1 MGVRIASD
9 TRPVQVSG
17 SSNEGQA
24 WSRLARNEL
33 IPGSR
38 YLLKRW
44 IGEGGMGV
52 IYEAEH
58 VDVKRPVAVKIL
70 RPEYA
75 TNLNVIEAFRFEA
88 RATSDLDSPYL
99 VKIHDYFEL
108 PDGRSALVM
117 ELLDGRDLS
126 RREESVMPSER
137 VLGIARQ
144 VCKALQLVHASGVV
158 HRDLKPENIFLCEG
172 EDRPDTIRVLDF
184 GIARLSAQA
193 TSAQSGGTP
202 LYTAPE
208 VVLGGAQGPGADVY
222 ALGCVLYELLT
233 GITAFGRDT
242 VDETLQAHLESPPPA
257 PSSHCPDIHPMLDAV
272 VLRAIAREPRTRYA
286 DMASFEAALCE
297 AQIAAGISTSW
308 DDLPIPNEIPA
319 EQREQ
324 LLAGMPDPTNRR
336 RSRVSPWAAVL
347 AAVALTGIGVFAI
360 TRPETDPSQA
370 LSPEQIQAN
379 SLAREARTA
388 GSRAAWVYPP
398 PDDISARTAYQAVLA
413 LEELG
418 TVGTSIAT
426 ELRTDFSITLI
437 RLGDEYWD
445 AEGGTRFAIAY
456 YEQAL
461 LFDRTSL
468 HALERSSMALPSIDA
483 FGVRAANSQ
492 FALEELVRVEP
503 LVELAVEDE
512 APPAE
517 RIKKVRRT
525 RRVAQTS
532 TPTRRDAAADT
543 PDPEAQPG
551 SHPGNGSPS
560 RQGQEAAVDE
570 ADDRDPEAGKALAK
584 QGQGAAKSG
593 SAGKAKLLFE
603 RALAKDSRNASAHA
617 GLRDLAFSAGDYAR
631 AVRHGKRAVALAPR
645 NATHQLRLGDAY
657 YRTHKYVKA
666 ESAYAAASRLG
677 DERAKW
683 RLERAR
689 EKLGG

>member
-17 SSNEGQA
+17 SSNEGQSR
-24 WSRLARNEL
+24 SRLARNEL

-70 RPEYA
+70 RPEYV
-75 TNLNVIEAFRFEA
+75 TNLQVLEAFRFEA

-99 VKIHDYFEL
+99 VKIHDFFEL

-117 ELLDGRDLS
+117 ELLEGSDLS
-126 RREESVMPSER
+126 RRLDSVLPSSR

-144 VCKALQLVHASGVV
+144 VCKALQLVHASGLV
-158 HRDLKPENIFLCEG
+158 HRDLKPENIFLCQNEG
-172 EDRPDTIRVLDF
+172 RPDTIRVLDF

-202 LYTAPE
+202 MYTAPE
-208 VVLGGAQGPGADVY
+208 VVLGAAQGPQADIY

-242 VDETLQAHLESPPPA
+242 IDATLQAHLESPPQP
-257 PSSHCPDIHPMLDAV
+257 PSAHVTDIHPALDAV
-272 VLRAIAREPRTRYA
+272 VLRSLSRHAEDRYA

-297 AQIAAGISTSW
+297 AQIAAGLSTAW
-308 DDLPIPNEIPA
+308 DDLPIPPEIPA
-319 EQREQ
+319 DQRDR
-324 LLAGMPDPTNRR
+324 LLAGMPDPTLRR
-336 RSRVSPWAAVL
+336 RSNRWSAWAVAF
-347 AAVALTGIGVFAI
+347 AAVALTGAGVLVF
-360 TRPETDPSQA
+360 TQPEVDPTQA
-370 LSPEQIQAN
+370 LSPEQLQARG
-379 SLAREARTA
+379 LAREARTA

-418 TVGTSIAT
+418 DVGAVVAAD
-426 ELRTDFSITLI
+426 LRTDFSTTLV
-437 RLGDEYWD
+437 RLGDEYWN

-468 HALERSSMALPSIDA
+468 RALERSSMALPSLDSFA
-483 FGVRAANSQ
+483 KRAANSQ

-503 LVELAVEDE
+503 LVELAVKDDV
-512 APPAE
+512 PAAK
-517 RIKKVRRT
+517 RIEKVRR
-525 RRVAQTS
+525 RRHVAPPPLPKQAKPTTDATGSAEPKNHLASSPQTS
-532 TPTRRDAAADT
+532 RDVALRET
-543 PDPEAQPG
+543 
-551 SHPGNGSPS
+551 
-560 RQGQEAAVDE
+560 DE
-570 ADDRDPEAGKALAK
+570 RDPDAGRTLAK
-584 QGQGAAKSG
+584 EGQAAAKSG
-593 SAGKAKLLFE
+593 RSGKAKLLFE
-603 RALAKDSRNASAHA
+603 RTLAKDSRNVSAHA

-631 AVRHGKRAVALAPR
+631 AVRHGKRAAALAPR

-666 ESAYAAASRLG
+666 QSAYAAASRLG

>member
-1 MGVRIASD
+1 MGVRIASE

-17 SSNEGQA
+17 SSNEGRA
-24 WSRLARNEL
+24 RCRLARNEL

-38 YLLKRW
+38 YLLKHW

-58 VDVKRPVAVKIL
+58 VDVKRPVAVKVL

-75 TNLNVIEAFRFEA
+75 TNLQVIEAFRFEA

-117 ELLDGRDLS
+117 ELLEGADLS
-126 RREESVMPSER
+126 RREESVMPPAR
-137 VLGIARQ
+137 VIGIARQ
-144 VCKALQLVHASGVV
+144 VCKALQLVHSSGLV
-158 HRDLKPENIFLCEG
+158 HRDLKPENIFLCED
-172 EDRPDTIRVLDF
+172 EERPDTIRVLDF
-184 GIARLSAQA
+184 GIARLATHA

-208 VVLGGAQGPGADVY
+208 VVLGGAQGPQADIY

-242 VDETLQAHLESPPPA
+242 VDETLQAHLDSTPTPPSTHA
-257 PSSHCPDIHPMLDAV
+257 AEVHPKLDAV
-272 VLRAIAREPRTRYA
+272 VLRALARDPGARYQ
-286 DMASFEAALCE
+286 DMASLEAALCE
-297 AQIAAGISTSW
+297 AQIAAGLSTKW
-308 DDLPIPNEIPA
+308 DDLPIPAEIPS
-319 EQREQ
+319 EQRNR
-324 LLAGMPDPTNRR
+324 LLAGMPDPTLP
-336 RSRVSPWAAVL
+336 RSSSRLSLWAAVF
-347 AAVALTGIGVFAI
+347 ASVALTGAAVFAL
-360 TRPETDPSQA
+360 TRPEIDPSAA
-370 LSPEQIQAN
+370 LSPEQIEAN
-379 SLAREARTA
+379 GLAREARTA

-398 PDDISARTAYQAVLA
+398 PDDVSARTAYQAVLA

-418 TVGTSIAT
+418 DVGTSMAAA
-426 ELRTDFSITLI
+426 LRTDFSGTLI

-468 HALERSSMALPSIDA
+468 HALERSPLGMPSLDSFA
-483 FGVRAANSQ
+483 KRAANSQ

-503 LVELAVEDE
+503 LIELAVEDE
-512 APPAE
+512 VPAVE
-517 RIKKVRRT
+517 RIQKLT
-525 RRVAQTS
+525 RRRQLAKPAQS
-532 TPTRRDAAADT
+532 ASPERPEPVVAAAEAEVEPT
-543 PDPEAQPG
+543 PSPAIQDVEVDATPE
-551 SHPGNGSPS
+551 
-560 RQGQEAAVDE
+560 
-570 ADDRDPEAGKALAK
+570 RDPAAANTLAK
-584 QGQGAAKSG
+584 QAQAAAKSG
-593 SAGKAKLLFE
+593 SASKAKLLFE
-603 RALAKDSRNASAHA
+603 RTLAKDSRNVAAHA

-631 AVRHGKRAVALAPR
+631 AVRYGKRAATLAPR

-657 YRTHKYVKA
+657 YRTHKYVQA
-666 ESAYAAASRLG
+666 ETAYAAASRLG

-683 RLERAR
+683 RLERTR